1 MSKNHLDAATLDIPI
16 QRAIFGQ
23 KVCPFRVFEDRE
35 PPAQAFLEVGGA
47 LTDWTP
53 RAAPAVLDHSRPLPR
68 GGGGGPQKRCPGC
81 DVNVFFSSPGP
92 GGPRAATT
100 KTPPRGDRGGALV
113 LGTRR
118 EGPPFRATTLS

>member
-53 RAAPAVLDHSRPLPR
+53 RAAPAVLDHSRTLPQ
-68 GGGGGPQKRCPGC
+68 GGGCAAPKGRPGC
-81 DVNVFFSSPGP
+81 QATGSLSSPVR
-92 GGPRAATT
+92 GGPRSATS
-100 KTPPRGDRGGALV
+100 KPPPRGDRGGALV

>member
-1 MSKNHLDAATLDIPI
+1 PLAKAMSKNHLDAATLDIPI

-53 RAAPAVLDHSRPLPR
+53 RAAPAVLDHSRTLPQ
-68 GGGGGPQKRCPGC
+68 GGGCAAPKRCPGC
-81 DVNVFFSSPGP
+81 DVNGFLSFP
-92 GGPRAATT
+92 
-100 KTPPRGDRGGALV
+100 V
-113 LGTRR
+113 LG
-118 EGPPFRATTLS
+118 